1 LSQLLFD
8 YGSGYTA
15 FASPI
20 NGHYVVEFDLLTGAS
35 AARWLL
41 PPKFE
46 QSF

>member
-1 LSQLLFD
+1 LSQLLSD

-20 NGHYVVEFDLLTGAS
+20 NCHHFAESDLLTGAS